1 MRGRRTAIA
10 VFLAALLAPM
20 VASAGESD
28 ARAYAP
34 PTPAYDWTITL
45 GAEGRLEP
53 LFQGSSRE
61 RLRPYPIFAVRRYG
75 TPEPFRG
82 PRDGLDVAVIDGG
95 NYQIGPVGQFVW
107 SQREKADSPV
117 VRSLGNVPWAAE
129 VGIFAQYWWVPWL
142 RTRTEVRQ
150 GFHGHHGI
158 VSDITTAA
166 VVPAGAPSPLSA
178 APPLT
183 PGTRRARARALALSP
198 CVSVARGGGGG
209 SGLPIYDT
217 KGGIRSYGAGAQAR
231 YLWTPQWATHVFV
244 EYERLSGEPADSPLV
259 TQKGSPDQVTIGFG
273 ATHSFDIKTPW

>member
-1 MRGRRTAIA
+1 MRGRRAAIA
-10 VFLAALLAPM
+10 AFVAALSAPT

-28 ARAYAP
+28 GRAYVP
-34 PTPAYDWTITL
+34 PASPYDWTVTL
-45 GAEGRLEP
+45 GVEGREEP

-82 PRDGLDVAVIDGG
+82 PRDGLDAALIDER
-95 NYQIGPVGQFVW
+95 NFQMGPVGQFVW
-107 SQREKADSPV
+107 SQREQANSPA

-150 GFHGHHGI
+150 GFNGHHGI
-158 VSDITTAA
+158 VSDITTDA
-166 VVPAGAPSPLSA
+166 VVPVSPQLTLSA
-178 APPLT
+178 GPRLT
-183 PGTRRARARALALSP
+183 LATTPAVSP
-198 CVSVARGGGGG
+198 YFNITPAQAVR

-244 EYERLSGEPADSPLV
+244 EYERLGGEPADSPLV

-273 ATHSFDIKTPW
+273 VTRSFDIKTPW